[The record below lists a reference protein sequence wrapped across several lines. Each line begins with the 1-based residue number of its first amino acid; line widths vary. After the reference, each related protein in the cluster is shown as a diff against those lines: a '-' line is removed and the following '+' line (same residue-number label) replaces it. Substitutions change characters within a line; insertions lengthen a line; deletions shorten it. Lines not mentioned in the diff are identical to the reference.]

1 MAFNFYTA
9 FHSAMQDPASYF
21 SFQKE
26 MNLKAVEQVFFNS
39 LAGTTVFQAVILP
52 EDIGTAATVDGRKAI
67 RVRPLGIHDFIIPEP
82 CSFKDPKIIK
92 TILSMHPVA
101 YPDES
106 VPHPGGNDQNPDE
119 EAYSSKVVECF
130 FRDGP
135 QSGGRLRGLTYR
147 LKTENSSASS
157 LNLEC
162 LGASS
167 GGHTKKDLFD
177 NGKYSGIDLGNGLKK
192 ATEDITAFGAPIPC
206 GEIIAF
212 GRKENDVLA
221 VLARNP
227 KPSTKTDEQ
236 FWTLVLKELNTNP
249 TDNKIRLFYAWA
261 AKESPSN
268 VGPTNNPFATMYP
281 GTGKKES
288 IKFDPNITAFNWN
301 TKNLNKYPQGYPWV
315 KNYSTIE
322 IGAKAT
328 ATTINKK
335 QFYAPIIKKL
345 QEPNPDFP
353 DSWFDSP
360 EVVQSFCYWGGCS
373 PGGDGHGYASGVKS
387 NYRGN
392 TRPVHNINTNQLA
405 GRAAA
410 CLKK

>member
-119 EAYSSKVVECF
+119 KAYSSKVVECF

-147 LKTENSSASS
+147 LKTEKSSASS

-162 LGASS
+162 LGISSDGTGGRKGPTDAQKAFKKGDYKQYEKPS
-167 GGHTKKDLFD
+167 GGETSPGVLKAKTDAAKKYVKESTRESIETYETSD
-177 NGKYSGIDLGNGLKK
+177 GKRHSPSKKTYIGKVSTYENKKFENGLLPEELIGQSSS
-192 ATEDITAFGAPIPC
+192 ATGFHALLL
-206 GEIIAF
+206 
-212 GRKENDVLA
+212 KDVIGDFDRLA
-221 VLARNP
+221 VAFKNKFNQKLKLNDSYRTFNEQIKIKDKKLKEAESLSNPEEARKKRGEAAKPGTSNHGWGLAFDFSTHYKGKKGFESETFDWMMRNAP
-227 KPSTKTDEQ
+227 RFGFHSPPILRDGAGTDESWH
-236 FWTLVLKELNTNP
+236 FEWINI
-249 TDNKIRLFYAWA
+249 NKIW
-261 AKESPSN
+261 S
-268 VGPTNNPFATMYP
+268 
-281 GTGKKES
+281 
-288 IKFDPNITAFNWN
+288 
-301 TKNLNKYPQGYPWV
+301 
-315 KNYSTIE
+315 
-322 IGAKAT
+322 
-328 ATTINKK
+328 
-335 QFYAPIIKKL
+335 
-345 QEPNPDFP
+345 
-353 DSWFDSP
+353 
-360 EVVQSFCYWGGCS
+360 
-373 PGGDGHGYASGVKS
+373 
-387 NYRGN
+387 
-392 TRPVHNINTNQLA
+392 
-405 GRAAA
+405 
-410 CLKK
+410 